1 MDPCVTIEN
10 TMSAHEMRSGEA
22 PPRSD
27 DRAVAWHTLSGA
39 DAVERLESD
48 AIGGLASDEAA
59 RRLTRDGLNELAERG
74 RKSPWRM
81 LWEQLSSTLVVVLI
95 VAAVMSAALGD
106 PKDAV
111 AIFIVVVLNSVLGL
125 VHEHRAERAM
135 ALLKRLAVPVVKVRR
150 DGVVREL
157 ASRDLVAGDIVV
169 LEAGNLVPADGRLL
183 ECANLRTQ
191 ESSLTGESEPVDKAC
206 QLIPD
211 AEAAIGDRLN
221 MVYMGTMV
229 AFGRGLAVVVGT
241 GMGTE
246 LGRIADLIQSVE
258 REPTPLQR
266 RLDQLGRYLA
276 VLALGLVA
284 IIFIEGL
291 LQGLGLRLMI
301 LTSVSMAV
309 AAVPEGLPAV
319 VTIALAIGAQR
330 MLKRHVLIRKLPAVE
345 TLGSVTVICSDK
357 TGTLTENV
365 MTVTAIQVAG
375 TLLEMPDESHGEA
388 PAALPRRDGIEP
400 AGHAPA
406 LSLMFAGIALCN
418 DAVLETQAGPPV
430 RFRAI
435 GDPTE
440 GALIVASARARLLK
454 PDLDARFPRV
464 AEAPFDSERKRMTT
478 VHELSA
484 TGSAEL
490 GALEPLGPEIGTRRY
505 VAFTKGAIEP
515 LLHVATSV
523 WADGARQ
530 ALSSEWRARIVAAHD
545 RLAGAGMRVLGLG
558 FRVLDSVPPADP
570 DALER
575 DIVFVGLAGMTD
587 PPRPEVKDAVAT
599 CLLAGVRPIMITG
612 DHPLT
617 ARHVADEVGI
627 PDGDTMVT
635 GHELERLSDAELGQ
649 TVERTSVF
657 ARVSPEHKLRIVKA
671 LQAQQHVVAM
681 TGDGINDA
689 PALRQADIG
698 VAMGIVG
705 TEVSKEAADMV
716 LRDDNFASIVAA
728 VEEGRVIYDNIRKFI
743 FYLLTSNTGELWVM
757 IVAPLLGMPLPLL
770 PLQILWINLVTDGLP
785 ALALSVEPPEPHAM
799 RRPPIPPTETILG
812 RGLLSHII
820 WGGLLLGLTTL
831 GMGWYYRLSGDPG
844 WQTMTFTTLT
854 LSQLV
859 LVLTVRSSRDSFFT
873 IGPFTNTPLLATV
886 VVTFLLQMMITYV
899 PFWQGILKT
908 HALTAGEL
916 AVSLLVATVPFWA
929 FELQKLMVRRRLSV
943 TKAT

>member
-1 MDPCVTIEN
+1 
-10 TMSAHEMRSGEA
+10 MSYDTTQSAAKGSPPGSPVASWHAISEA
-22 PPRSD
+22 E
-27 DRAVAWHTLSGA
+27 AIA
-39 DAVERLESD
+39 RLLSD
-48 AIGGLASDEAA
+48 ADSGLASAEAA
-59 RRLTRDGLNELAERG
+59 RRQARDGPNELADRR

-95 VAAVMSAALGD
+95 VAALMSAALGD
-106 PKDAV
+106 PKDAI
-111 AIFIVVVLNSVLGL
+111 AIFIIVVLNSVLGL
-125 VHEHRAERAM
+125 VHENRAEKAM
-135 ALLKRLAVPVVKVRR
+135 LLLKRLAVPIVKVRR
-150 DGVVREL
+150 DGSVREL
-157 ASRDLVAGDIVV
+157 ASRELVTGDIVL

-183 ECANLRTQ
+183 ECVNLRTQ
-191 ESSLTGESEPVDKAC
+191 ESSLTGESEPVDKAR
-206 QLIPD
+206 QTIPD
-211 AEAAIGDRLN
+211 ADAELGDRLN
-221 MVYMGTMV
+221 MVYMGTTV
-229 AFGRGLAVVVGT
+229 VYGRGQAIVVAT
-241 GMGTE
+241 GMRTE

-284 IIFIEGL
+284 IIFIEGI
-291 LQGLGLRLMI
+291 LQGLDLRLMV
-301 LTSVSMAV
+301 LTAVSMAV

-319 VTIALAIGAQR
+319 VTIALALGAQR
-330 MLKRHVLIRKLPAVE
+330 MLKRNVLIRKLPAVE

-375 TLLEMPDESHGEA
+375 TLLEMAGESPGSGPPAVPRGDGLGEV
-388 PAALPRRDGIEP
+388 E
-400 AGHAPA
+400 HAPA
-406 LSLMFAGIALCN
+406 LSLMFAGITLCN
-418 DAVLETQAGPPV
+418 DAVLETQSGQPG

-440 GALIVASARARLLK
+440 GALVVASARASLLK
-454 PDLDARFPRV
+454 PDLDTRFPRV

-478 VHELSA
+478 VHEVGAAA
-484 TGSAEL
+484 TKGP
-490 GALEPLGPEIGTRRY
+490 GALQPLEPVLGSHRY

-515 LLHVATSV
+515 LLHVATTV
-523 WADGARQ
+523 WADGNSQ
-530 ALSSEWRARIVAAHD
+530 PLSAEWRARIVAAHD
-545 RLAGAGMRVLGLG
+545 TMAGAGMRVLGLG
-558 FRVLDSVPPADP
+558 FRLLDSLPAAGT
-570 DALER
+570 DALEH

-599 CLLAGVRPIMITG
+599 CLRAGVRPIMITG

-617 ARHVADEVGI
+617 ARHVAAEVGI
-627 PDGDTMVT
+627 PEGGGMAT
-635 GHELERLSDAELGQ
+635 GHELERLSDAELRE

-657 ARVSPEHKLRIVKA
+657 ARVSPEHKLRIVQA
-671 LQAQQHVVAM
+671 LQARHHVVAM

-757 IVAPLLGMPLPLL
+757 IVAPLVGMPLPLL

-799 RRPPIPPTETILG
+799 RRPPIPSTETILG
-812 RGLLSHII
+812 RGLLAHIT
-820 WGGLLLGLTTL
+820 WGGLLIGLTTL
-831 GMGWYYRLSGDPG
+831 GMGWYYRASGDPG

-873 IGPFTNTPLLATV
+873 IGLFTNTPLLATV

-899 PFWQGILKT
+899 PFWQELLKT
-908 HALTAGEL
+908 HSLTMAEL
-916 AVSLLVATVPFWA
+916 GVSLLVATVPFWA
-929 FELQKLMVRRRLSV
+929 FELYKLIGRRRLAMASS
-943 TKAT
+943 